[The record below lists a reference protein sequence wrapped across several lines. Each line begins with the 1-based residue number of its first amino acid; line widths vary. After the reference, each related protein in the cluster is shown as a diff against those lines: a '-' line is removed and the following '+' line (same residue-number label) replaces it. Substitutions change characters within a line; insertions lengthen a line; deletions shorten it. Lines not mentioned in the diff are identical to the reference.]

1 MPKKFSLL
9 SKSVIATLA
18 LQTSV
23 AFAHNRPDVVYGEDS
38 RKDLYQLFQNE
49 SLYKTLAASTAL
61 LTTNT
66 KLSDSQFPGLK
77 ELETQ
82 TLQEKMNV
90 CSQEPFAKQAVGGWC
105 SGFLVAPDTLVTAGH
120 CITSE
125 YRCSQTA
132 IIFDYAMKRN
142 NSNPQFVPEQNIFQ
156 CKEILSRR
164 YDPPRGLDYAVIK
177 LDRRVSNRQPLRIR
191 TQGTISDSTK
201 LTIIGHPSG
210 LPTKVAK
217 GAWIRENTASEY
229 FVTNTD
235 SYGGNSGSAVVNQNG
250 EVEGILVRGE
260 TDYEYQGSCLVS
272 KKCAE
277 DACRGEDV
285 TRSTN
290 FAQFIK

>member
-9 SKSVIATLA
+9 SKSVIATLT

-23 AFAHNRPDVVYGEDS
+23 AIAQNRPDVIYGQDN

-49 SLYKTLAASTAL
+49 SLFKNLAASTAL
-61 LTTNT
+61 LTTSS
-66 KLSDSQFPGLK
+66 KISESQFPGLK
-77 ELETQ
+77 ELETE
-82 TLQEKMNV
+82 TLQNKMNV
-90 CSQEPFAKQAVGGWC
+90 CSQEPFAQQPIGGWC
-105 SGFLVAPDTLVTAGH
+105 SGFLVSQDILVTAGH

-132 IIFDYAMKRN
+132 VIFDYAMKRN
-142 NSNPQFVPEQNIFQ
+142 SSNPQFVPDQNIFQ
-156 CKEILSRR
+156 CKEIISRR
-164 YDPPRGLDYAVIK
+164 YDPPRGLDYAVIR
-177 LDRRVSNRQPLRIR
+177 LDRQVAGRQPLRVR
-191 TQGTISDSTK
+191 TLGTVSDSEK

-210 LPTKVAK
+210 LPTKVAS
-217 GAWIRENTASEY
+217 GAWIRENSASEY

-260 TDYEYQGSCLVS
+260 TDYEYQGGCMVS
-272 KKCAE
+272 KKCVE

-285 TRSTN
+285 TRSTT